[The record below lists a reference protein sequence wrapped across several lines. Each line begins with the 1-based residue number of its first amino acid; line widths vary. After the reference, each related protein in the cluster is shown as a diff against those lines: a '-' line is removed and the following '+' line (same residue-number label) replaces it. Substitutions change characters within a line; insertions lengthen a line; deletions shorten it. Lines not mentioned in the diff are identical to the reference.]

1 MNALAPKF
9 TIVTIDG
16 FAGSGKSTVARLI
29 AQELKFI
36 HLNSGLLYRALA
48 LEAVKAGIGLDVQAN
63 KAEIEALVQKT
74 RFDFIL
80 DKGDFRTRI
89 TVNNEFIEEDS
100 LFTNEAGSGASVV
113 GRLEHVRSQLTE
125 VQRAFART
133 YTASDS
139 SDKGIV
145 LEGRDAGTVV
155 FPEAQYK
162 FFLDASLEE
171 RARRRHI
178 DEVSRGSL
186 ITFNELLESIR
197 ERDEADSKREFGP
210 LKIPDGAR
218 VVDTDGKSISEVV
231 HEIYQKIFTEIHE
244 ESRN

>member
-1 MNALAPKF
+1 MTSSGPKF

-48 LEAVKAGIGLDVQAN
+48 LEALRVGIGLDVQAN
-63 KAEIEALVQKT
+63 KPEIEALALKT

-100 LFTNEAGSGASVV
+100 LFTNEAGSGASAV
-113 GRLEHVRSQLTE
+113 GRLEQVRSQLTD
-125 VQRAFART
+125 VQRAF
-133 YTASDS
+133 
-139 SDKGIV
+139 
-145 LEGRDAGTVV
+145 
-155 FPEAQYK
+155 AQYK

-178 DEVSRGSL
+178 DEVGRGSL
-186 ITFNELLESIR
+186 ITLNELLESIR